1 MSLIAAPAGPPVR
14 DRLSQ
19 LDGLRGLAITGVLL
33 SHFYPRVFDLILPL
47 GRYGVLLFF
56 VLSGYLI
63 TGKLLDARQERDSG
77 LCSTTQA
84 FGRFY
89 GRRVLR
95 LFPALWL
102 ALLVGSL
109 YLPEVRDTWRWHV
122 AYASNFLVMTRG
134 SFPGFLGHLWSL
146 SVEEQFY
153 LVWPVLVLVL
163 PGRWIVPAV
172 LGFVTVAPV
181 HRYFGYVAG
190 NAPIDVL
197 RTIMPPWAYGD
208 ALGMGALL
216 VVLARRRTD
225 PTAFLETVQSW
236 AMAVGLPMLV
246 LRRSV
251 YHIEGWQGATE
262 GLAVALISVSLVAGA
277 VAGFRGALGYL
288 LDSRPLRTVGLF
300 SYGLYLYHPL
310 VLAAYIRWAPGWLPQ
325 HQGWGPAIDA
335 QPPFTWAMATFFLT
349 LTSLSIAVAWLSWRY
364 FERPILS
371 LKDRIGRS
379 MLSDSQA
386 LVGATTSEGMFERHS
401 GI

>member
-1 MSLIAAPAGPPVR
+1 
-14 DRLSQ
+14 
-19 LDGLRGLAITGVLL
+19 
-33 SHFYPRVFDLILPL
+33 
-47 GRYGVLLFF
+47 
-56 VLSGYLI
+56 
-63 TGKLLDARQERDSG
+63 
-77 LCSTTQA
+77 
-84 FGRFY
+84 
-89 GRRVLR
+89 LR

-102 ALLVGSL
+102 AILVGSL

-122 AYASNFLVMTRG
+122 AYASNFLVITRG
-134 SFPGFLGHLWSL
+134 SFPGYVGHLWSL

-153 LVWPVLVLVL
+153 LVWPLLVLVL

-172 LGFVTVAPV
+172 LGFAAVAPV
-181 HRYFGYVAG
+181 HRYVGYLGG
-190 NAPIDVL
+190 NEPMDVL

-216 VVLARRRTD
+216 VVLERRKTD
-225 PTAFLETVQSW
+225 PTAFLETVRSW
-236 AMAVGLPMLV
+236 ATAVGLPMLV

-262 GLAVALISVSLVAGA
+262 GLAVALIAVGLVAGA

-325 HQGWGPAIDA
+325 HQGWAPAIHA

-364 FERPILS
+364 FERPILG
-371 LKDRIGRS
+371 LKARIGRS
-379 MLSDSQA
+379 VPGDGPT
-386 LVGATTSEGMFERHS
+386 LVGAHRVRRDVRASDPLAL
-401 GI
+401 

>member
-1 MSLIAAPAGPPVR
+1 VNER
-14 DRLSQ
+14 VSQ
-19 LDGLRGLAITGVLL
+19 LDGLRGLAIAGVVL

-77 LCSTTQA
+77 LCSTSQA
-84 FGRFY
+84 FVRFY
-89 GRRVLR
+89 GRRALR

-109 YLPEVRDTWRWHV
+109 YLPEVRDTWRWHL
-122 AYASNFLVMTRG
+122 AYASNFLVIERG
-134 SFPGFLGHLWSL
+134 SFPGYVGHLWSL

-153 LVWPVLVLVL
+153 LVWPLLVLVL

-172 LGFVTVAPV
+172 LGFVTVAPIYR
-181 HRYFGYVAG
+181 HFGYVAG
-190 NAPIDVL
+190 TEPVDVI

-216 VVLARRRTD
+216 AISARRATE
-225 PTAFLETVQSW
+225 PTAFLETVRSW
-236 AMAVGLPMLV
+236 AMAVGLPILV

-262 GLAVALISVSLVAGA
+262 GLAVALISLSLVAGA
-277 VAGFRGALGYL
+277 VVGFRGALGYV
-288 LDSRPLRTVGLF
+288 LDCKPVRELGLF
-300 SYGLYLYHPL
+300 SYGLYLYHPF

-325 HQGWGPAIDA
+325 HQGWAPAIHA

-349 LTSLSIAVAWLSWRY
+349 LTSVSVAVAWLSWRY
-364 FERPILS
+364 FERPILG
-371 LKDRIGRS
+371 LKARIGRPVPGVGP
-379 MLSDSQA
+379 A
-386 LVGATTSEGMFERHS
+386 LIGAHRVRRDVRAPDLHGT
-401 GI
+401 